1 MRIIALK
8 TLRLFWEQ
16 HPDCPASLPGKEREL
31 TQCTTPAIIPP
42 YRCQRIHSVLR
53 VAHASVL
60 PDCPR
65 ATPNVVTMMLG
76 ERSADGIR
84 QGL

>member
-1 MRIIALK
+1 M
-8 TLRLFWEQ
+8 
-16 HPDCPASLPGKEREL
+16 

-65 ATPNVVTMMLG
+65 ATTNVVTMMLG